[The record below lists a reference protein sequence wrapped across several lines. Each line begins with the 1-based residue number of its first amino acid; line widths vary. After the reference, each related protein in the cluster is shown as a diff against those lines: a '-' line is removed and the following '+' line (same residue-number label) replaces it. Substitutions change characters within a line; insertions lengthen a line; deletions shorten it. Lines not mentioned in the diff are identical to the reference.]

1 LTSQN
6 HTIKKTFVLNLYPKS
21 SIKLLFY
28 RCLGDVGILATTS
41 RLPKPSPGGEDIDGQ
56 GHHLQTAKQ
65 PRGSDPNA
73 DGGNVAAK
81 RGNHPLPKHVA
92 LPYWEVVPQQPA
104 NVLRMVAA

>member
-1 LTSQN
+1 MTRIAIQWQVDFNNVDWMEKVSD
-6 HTIKKTFVLNLYPKS
+6 T
-21 SIKLLFY
+21 
-28 RCLGDVGILATTS
+28 
-41 RLPKPSPGGEDIDGQ
+41 GGEDIDGQ

-73 DGGNVAAK
+73 DSGNVAAK

-104 NVLRMVAA
+104 NVLPMVAA